1 MAFNRAT
8 TPVYLKGTMDV
19 WCHNPSTGDLDYY
32 SNKVQ
37 TSQFTTTVNMSPI
50 NASVGNPVVINLPD
64 SAEVS
69 LTLTAANM
77 SLEAR
82 ALSVG
87 GDLSYN
93 GIVPVIESIT
103 ANGNSISVSQAPVAG
118 YGMAEPY
125 AFIDTDGKAY
135 VIDADTYQ
143 IQGFT
148 AQNGQSYCVRYFV
161 RNASAQQLR
170 IASNFAPSVEVV
182 TIRMPAYNTQGS
194 SSNQG
199 SKCGDFY
206 IWIPRMQFSGKAD
219 TEGSQT
225 TAATTDF
232 SGTALAYDEAVSSGV
247 CSESAATALAYMVYV
262 PLGSQTV
269 LVEGL
274 AVVGGSVTVAKD
286 DTVQLPVKY
295 VINNQLVQP
304 DYADLDYESS
314 ADATATI
321 SDSGV
326 ITGVAAG
333 SCTITASLTEPALT
347 VTVDCTVTAS

>member
-8 TPVYLKGTMDV
+8 TPYYVKGTMDV
-19 WCHNPSTGDLDYY
+19 FCHNPSTGDLDYY

-103 ANGNSISVSQAPVAG
+103 ASGDTLSVSQAPVAG

-135 VIDADTYQ
+135 IIDADTYQ
-143 IQGFT
+143 VQGFVAT
-148 AQNGQSYCVRYFV
+148 PNQSYCVRYFV

-219 TEGSQT
+219 TDGSQT

-232 SGTALAYDEAVSSGV
+232 SGTALAYDEAVASGV
-247 CSESAATALAYMVYV
+247 CAESAATALAYMVYV
-262 PLGSQTV
+262 PLGDSTT

-274 AVVGGSVTVAKD
+274 AVVGGAVTVAESE
-286 DTVQLPVKY
+286 TVQLPVKY

-304 DYADLDYESS
+304 DYADLTYESS

-321 SDSGV
+321 SDTGI

-333 SCTITASLTEPALT
+333 SCTITASLNDLT
-347 VTVDCTVTAS
+347 VTVDCTVTA

>member
-8 TPVYLKGTMDV
+8 TPYYVKGTMDV

-103 ANGNSISVSQAPVAG
+103 AQSGTIAVSQAPVAG

-135 VIDADTYQ
+135 VVNADTYQ
-143 IQGFT
+143 IEGFT
-148 AQNGQSYCVRYFV
+148 AQSGQSYCVRYFV

-194 SSNQG
+194 SNNQG

-232 SGTALAYDEAVSSGV
+232 SGSALAYDEAVSSGV
-247 CSESAATALAYMVYV
+247 CAESAATALAYMVYV
-262 PLGSQTV
+262 PLGDSTT

-274 AVVGGSVTVAKD
+274 AVVGGAITVAAGS
-286 DTVQLPVKY
+286 TVQLPVKY

-304 DYADLDYESS
+304 DYSDLTYESS
-314 ADATATI
+314 ADGTATV
-321 SDSGV
+321 SDAGV

-333 SCTITASLTEPALT
+333 SCTITASLNDLT
-347 VTVDCTVTAS
+347 VTTDCTVTA

>member
-8 TPVYLKGTMDV
+8 TPYYVKGTMDV

-103 ANGNSISVSQAPVAG
+103 AQSGTIAVSQAPVAG

-135 VIDADTYQ
+135 VVNADTYQ
-143 IQGFT
+143 IEGFT
-148 AQNGQSYCVRYFV
+148 AQSGQSYCVRYFV

-194 SSNQG
+194 SNNQG

-232 SGTALAYDEAVSSGV
+232 SGSALAYDEAVSSGV

-262 PLGSQTV
+262 PLGDSTA

-274 AVVGGSVTVAKD
+274 AVVGGAVTVAVGE
-286 DTVQLPVKY
+286 TLQLPVKY

-304 DYADLDYESS
+304 DYADLTYESS
-314 ADATATI
+314 ATGTATI
-321 SDSGV
+321 SD
-326 ITGVAAG
+326 TGIIEGIAAG
-333 SCTITASLTEPALT
+333 SCTITASVNNRT
-347 VTVDCTVTAS
+347 VTTDCTVTA